1 MQYPLI
7 SEYIEAIRTA
17 EDNMATLNNLRPVL
31 DDKGRP
37 VMSSGNFA
45 VVFKMKSVDT
55 GRCLL
60 LSALSK
66 IRKAVLRRINGF
78 LRSWNSF
85 LLLISYM
92 FSI

>member
-1 MQYPLI
+1 MNYPLI

-45 VVFKMKSVDT
+45 VVFKMKSIDT
-55 GRCLL
+55 GRCY
-60 LSALSK
+60 AIK
-66 IRKAVLRRINGF
+66 CFIKV
-78 LRSWNSF
+78 
-85 LLLISYM
+85 Y
-92 FSI
+92 